1 VGRTARSRTVPLC
14 DVTLP
19 VLIKQLVAD
28 VDGTLAVVESPAMA
42 NAPMEPALLQ
52 VLDDYK
58 QLYAIADTAMSDLCV
73 PCARPRPGSLCAPR

>member
-1 VGRTARSRTVPLC
+1 MPLC

-28 VDGTLAVVESPAMA
+28 ADGTLAVVESPAMA
-42 NAPMEPALLQ
+42 NATMEPALLQ

-58 QLYAIADTAMSDLCV
+58 QLYAIAATAMSNVCV
-73 PCARPRPGSLCAPR
+73 PCARPRPGSLGGPR